1 MFSLAAS
8 YDYYLIVS
16 LLTSST
22 IFFNWLPGLSPPF
35 SVPDPTDW
43 SLADLVKMSPIRKL
57 NSGLK

>member
-22 IFFNWLPGLSPPF
+22 RFFNWLPLLSPPF
-35 SVPDPTDW
+35 SEPAPMDW